1 MRKFL
6 ASLVVA
12 GAAFAVVAEDPKP
25 AAPAK
30 KAEEK
35 KPEEKKPEA
44 KPAVAKKRAE
54 PTLHVGDAPPA
65 LTADQWLQ
73 GAEVKSFEK
82 GKIYVVEF
90 WATWC
95 GPCIVMMPHMAEMQ
109 HEFKDRGVTFIGYS
123 KKDQNNTLEKVEA
136 FVKRRGPKLGYT
148 FCFGEEKDVYDS
160 WMGAAGQNGIPC
172 CFVVD
177 RETKIAYIGHPMYLD
192 LVLPKVVEGKY
203 SPDDAKAVD
212 AAEKDTDA
220 VFEALSGKPEDALK
234 ALANFEKKYPSMD
247 KVPYFVAPRLMNTL
261 KSKKYDDA
269 LILAKNLVARG
280 RKTSDES
287 LLGTVTA
294 VLSGPETKG
303 QKGLRD
309 LAVTAADEAL
319 ALAGEKDLR
328 ALMGVAQASFAA
340 GNKSKGKEYAIKT
353 LAVAEERSKANV
365 GMTLSG
371 AAIGAG
377 EKALGIELAEKAIE
391 AGGERMKSGLQA
403 QLAGYF
409 VAAGDKASGAEYAK
423 LAIESAPATG
433 KATIKST
440 LAVTYLRAG
449 DKKTGDTY
457 AKEAIEGAAEAALPI
472 MYYNLANAYYG
483 IGEKVT
489 AHDYAEKAIEKA
501 PAQLQR
507 QLKPALKKIID
518 DPDGKTTDK

>member
-25 AAPAK
+25 AAK
-30 KAEEK
+30 KADEK
-35 KPEEKKPEA
+35 KADA

-54 PTLHVGDAPPA
+54 VTLHVGDAPPA

-109 HEFKDRGVTFIGYS
+109 HDFKEKGVTFIGYS
-123 KKDQNNTLEKVEA
+123 KKDDNNTLEKVEA

-148 FCFGEEKDVYDS
+148 FCFGEEKDVYDA

-177 RETKIAYIGHPMYLD
+177 RDTKIAYIGHPMYLD
-192 LVLPKVVEGKY
+192 LVLPKLVDGKY
-203 SPDDAKAVD
+203 TPADAKAVE
-212 AAEKDTDA
+212 AAEQDTNA
-220 VFEALSGKPEDALK
+220 VFGSFGGKPEDALK
-234 ALANFEKKYPSMD
+234 SLANFEKKYPMMD
-247 KVPYFVAPRLMNTL
+247 KVPYFVAPKLTNVL
-261 KSKKYDDA
+261 KTKKYDDA
-269 LILAKNLVARG
+269 MVLAKNLIARG

-287 LLGTVTA
+287 LLGTVSS

-303 QKGLRD
+303 QKALRD
-309 LAVTAADEAL
+309 LSVTAADEAL
-319 ALAGEKDLR
+319 KMAGEKDMR
-328 ALMGVAQASFAA
+328 ALMGVAQANFAA
-340 GNKSKGKEYAIKT
+340 GNKEKGKEFANKT
-353 LAVAEERSKANV
+353 LAVAETRMKANV
-365 GMTLSG
+365 GMSLAS

-377 EKALGIELAEKAIE
+377 EKALGIEFADKAIE
-391 AGGERMKSGLQA
+391 AGGERAKASLQA
-403 QLAGYF
+403 QLAGVF
-409 VAAGDKASGAEYAK
+409 VTNGDKASGAEYAK
-423 LAIESAPATG
+423 LAIESAPAAG
-433 KATIKST
+433 KAGIKAT
-440 LAVTYLRAG
+440 LAATYLRAG

-457 AKEAIEGAAEAALPI
+457 AKEAIEGAAEASLPI

>member
-25 AAPAK
+25 AAAK
-30 KAEEK
+30 KADEK
-35 KPEEKKPEA
+35 KADE
-44 KPAVAKKRAE
+44 KPAAAKKQRPE
-54 PTLHVGDAPPA
+54 VTLHVGDAPPA

-109 HEFKDRGVTFIGYS
+109 HDFKDKGVTFIGYS
-123 KKDQNNTLEKVEA
+123 KMDQNNSLEKVEA

-148 FCFGEEKDVYDS
+148 FCFGEEKDVYEA

-177 RETKIAYIGHPMYLD
+177 RDTKIAYIGHPMYLD

-203 SPDDAKAVD
+203 TPEDAKAVA

-220 VFEALSGKPEDALK
+220 VFEAQGGKPEDYLK
-234 ALANFEKKYPSMD
+234 ALANFEKKYPVMD
-247 KVPYFVAPRLMNTL
+247 KVPYFVAPRLTNVL
-261 KSKKYDDA
+261 KSKKYEDA
-269 LILAKNLVARG
+269 MILAKNLLARA

-287 LLGTVTA
+287 LFGTVSS

-303 QKGLRD
+303 QKALRD

-319 ALAGEKDLR
+319 KMTGDKDMR
-328 ALMGVAQASFAA
+328 ALMGVAQANFAA
-340 GNKSKGKEYAIKT
+340 GNKEKGKEFANKT
-353 LAVAEERSKANV
+353 LAAAETRMKASV
-365 GMTLSG
+365 GMALAGS
-371 AAIGAG
+371 AIGAG
-377 EKALGIELAEKAIE
+377 EKALGIEFADKAIE
-391 AGGERMKSGLQA
+391 AGGERMKAGLQA
-403 QLAGYF
+403 QLAGVF
-409 VAAGDKASGAEYAK
+409 VTAGDKASGSEYAK

-433 KATIKST
+433 KSGIKAT
-440 LAVTYLRAG
+440 LAATYLRAG

-457 AKEAIEGAAEAALPI
+457 AKEAIDGATEAALPI